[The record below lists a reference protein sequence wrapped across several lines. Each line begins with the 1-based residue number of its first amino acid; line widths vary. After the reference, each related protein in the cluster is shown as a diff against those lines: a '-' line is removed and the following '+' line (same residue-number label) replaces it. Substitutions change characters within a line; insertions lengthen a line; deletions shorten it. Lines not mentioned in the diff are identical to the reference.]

1 VFGENKGTAT
11 MAGVGGVGS
20 NYSVHYEVEQPKF
33 GMKVAQAAPELQEAT
48 GDSFELKYGKG
59 DQHIYVEVH
68 PTSNRKGLLTS
79 AAEASVSALAAAASL
94 KFAGDLA
101 PTVMQG
107 IANTTRAIFR
117 ALGGAAI

>member
-1 VFGENKGTAT
+1 
-11 MAGVGGVGS
+11 MAGLGGVGS

-33 GMKVAQAAPELQEAT
+33 GMTVAQAAPELQTSA

-59 DQHIYVEVH
+59 EQPIYVEVH
-68 PTSNRKGLLTS
+68 PTASRKNLLTS
-79 AAEASVSALAAAASL
+79 AAEASVGALAAAASL

-101 PTVMQG
+101 PKIMQG
-107 IANTTRAIFR
+107 VANTTRAIFR